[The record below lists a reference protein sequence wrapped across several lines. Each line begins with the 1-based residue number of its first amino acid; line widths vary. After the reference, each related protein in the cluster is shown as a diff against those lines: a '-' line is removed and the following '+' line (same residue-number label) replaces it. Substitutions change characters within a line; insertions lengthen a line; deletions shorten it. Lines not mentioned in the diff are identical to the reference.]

1 MAGTLIV
8 SNIEAQ
14 NYKYDSDTTGLTI
27 DTSGNIAENNKEYF
41 RVDLTTSQTGIN
53 EDSEATVDFGG
64 SGTVI
69 YDTKSKFDSGN
80 DAYLLG
86 STGLYLI
93 TFSCSIASDAINT
106 EIIQDAG
113 AQIEVATDGSTY
125 LGMFGASYRPNDAGN
140 EGLGSVHLSNSMIY
154 KSTNTTTKI
163 RLRVLCDLSDNS
175 DTYEVRK
182 DVDANMQGNTFATSN
197 SVPIT
202 FMTVARIG

>member
-1 MAGTLIV
+1 MSEINVDTIKDRAGAL
-8 SNIEAQ
+8 AM
-14 NYKYDSDTTGLTI
+14 TI
-27 DTSGNIAENNKEYF
+27 DTSGNITENNKEYF

-69 YDTKSKFDSGN
+69 YDTKSNFDSGN

-93 TFSCSIASDAINT
+93 TFSCSITSDAINT
-106 EIIQDAG
+106 EEVHDAG

-125 LGMFGASYRPNDAGN
+125 AGLFGASSRPNDGN
-140 EGLGSVHLSNSMIY
+140 NHGVGSVHLSNSIIY
-154 KSTNTTTKI
+154 KSTNLTTKI
-163 RLRVLCDLSDNS
+163 RLRVQCDLSDDS

-182 DVDANMQGNTFATSN
+182 DVDSNMQSTTFGTSN

-202 FMTVARIG
+202 FMTVTRIG

>member
-1 MAGTLIV
+1 MSSIIKVDKIQSVAGT
-8 SNIEAQ
+8 
-14 NYKYDSDTTGLTI
+14 TTSMTFDVG
-27 DTSGNIAENNKEYF
+27 GNITENNKEYF
-41 RVDLTTSQTGIN
+41 RVDLTTSQTGIA

-86 STGLYLI
+86 SDGLYLI
-93 TFSCSIASDAINT
+93 TFSCSIASDAINVE
-106 EIIQDAG
+106 EIHDAG

-125 LGMFGASYRPNDAGN
+125 LGLFGASMRTNDIDDHGV
-140 EGLGSVHLSNSMIY
+140 GSVHLSNSIIY
-154 KSTNTTTKI
+154 KSTNLTTKI
-163 RLRVLCDLSDNS
+163 RLRVQCDLSDDS

-182 DVDANMQGNTFATSN
+182 DVDANMQATTFSTSN

-202 FMTVARIG
+202 FMTVTRIG

>member
-1 MAGTLIV
+1 MASTLKVNTIAHSGGTAAMAL
-8 SNIEAQ
+8 
-14 NYKYDSDTTGLTI
+14 DS
-27 DTSGNIAENNKEYF
+27 SGNITESNKEYF
-41 RVDLTTSQTGIN
+41 RVDLTTSQTGIA

-86 STGLYLI
+86 SDGLYLI
-93 TFSCSIASDAINT
+93 TFSCSITSDAINT
-106 EIIQDAG
+106 EEIHDAG

-125 LGMFGASYRPNDAGN
+125 LGLFGASMRTNDIDDHGV
-140 EGLGSVHLSNSMIY
+140 GSVHLSNSIIY
-154 KSTNTTTKI
+154 KSTNLTTKI
-163 RLRVLCDLSDNS
+163 RLRVQCDLSDDS

-182 DVDANMQGNTFATSN
+182 DVDANMQATTFSTSN

-202 FMTVARIG
+202 FMTVTRIG